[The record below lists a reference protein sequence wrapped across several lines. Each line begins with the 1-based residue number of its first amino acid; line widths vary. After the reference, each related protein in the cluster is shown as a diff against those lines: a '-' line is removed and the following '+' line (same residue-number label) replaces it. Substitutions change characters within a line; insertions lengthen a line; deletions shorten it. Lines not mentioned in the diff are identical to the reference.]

1 MVSLELLV
9 IEQTYNP
16 QLVTRNV
23 FNIFAKITK
32 IMATEEKSL
41 NFLEQIIEEDLKN
54 GLNKRMMPLVFQQ
67 MREEYLAFPCD
78 IFRKHIYQEER
89 KQREM
94 PMKISKCNNN
104 VEKQHK
110 DVVEEAAARW
120 HAEQEHDDLV
130 NEMASLM
137 V

>member
-54 GLNKRMMPLVFQQ
+54 GLSQDKLRF
-67 MREEYLAFPCD
+67 RFPP
-78 IFRKHIYQEER
+78 E
-89 KQREM
+89 
-94 PMKISKCNNN
+94 PNG
-104 VEKQHK
+104 
-110 DVVEEAAARW
+110 
-120 HAEQEHDDLV
+120 
-130 NEMASLM
+130 
-137 V
+137 

>member
-54 GLNKRMMPLVFQQ
+54 GLSQDPQSTT
-67 MREEYLAFPCD
+67 D
-78 IFRKHIYQEER
+78 
-89 KQREM
+89 
-94 PMKISKCNNN
+94 
-104 VEKQHK
+104 QHGP
-110 DVVEEAAARW
+110 
-120 HAEQEHDDLV
+120 
-130 NEMASLM
+130 NG
-137 V
+137 